1 MPTAAGCARRQC
13 TIGVVPVS
21 SRVRRNKQVTSTEM
35 PTSEKG
41 WRITLLE
48 DCFSSSA
55 RCGNL
60 AIGCK
65 APVYLVAA
73 RRGGAITERVYLQQ
87 EYAEEGR
94 RSAHPARASNAG
106 THCWQCIGRAGTH
119 CPPPRA
125 RLVPV
130 QSQKQLAPATQ
141 SQKHRSFEAGNLT
154 TSESLSSDR
163 SYRSSGH
170 AELDINHLTIAPIIS
185 STRSLS

>member
-1 MPTAAGCARRQC
+1 MPTAGCARQC
-13 TIGVVPVS
+13 TIGGVVPVS
-21 SRVRRNKQVTSTEM
+21 SRVRRNKQVTEM
-35 PTSEKG
+35 PTSEKA

-55 RCGNL
+55 RSGNL

-73 RRGGAITERVYLQQ
+73 KARRGNHRASLSTTRVRRGGETFSTSSLHIKRWYALLAVYWSRWYTLSSTSSSVSSCPVTETV
-87 EYAEEGR
+87 
-94 RSAHPARASNAG
+94 SS
-106 THCWQCIGRAGTH
+106 
-119 CPPPRA
+119 
-125 RLVPV
+125 
-130 QSQKQLAPATQ
+130 ATQ